1 MVTTPPIETI
11 PLPPAPGARW
21 KSFSRR
27 HAYLGALLGLG
38 SPLGLLLVRYYL
50 EHRAS
55 VNHWLAGELRG
66 SGEYYIYAGVGTVL
80 AMALWGLW
88 SGRGAD
94 AQRTRAAALER
105 AALRLRDMANT
116 DGLTGVYVRRHL
128 LEKLDEELRAAAV
141 RGDSVASLFIDVD
154 NFKVFNESQGHV
166 IGDEVLRR
174 VAQAIRA
181 GVRERDVVGRY
192 GGDEFLVLLPRAGAH
207 EALRTAER
215 VRQAVEKLE
224 VTDRAGTRVP
234 MTVSVGVVASVPSHG
249 DVLQYLDLADQA
261 LRRSKGLGKNC
272 ILLCDTP
279 PVEGK
284 TKETAS

>member
-1 MVTTPPIETI
+1 MTTTPPIES
-11 PLPPAPGARW
+11 LPAPRSPGDRW
-21 KSFSRR
+21 KTFARR
-27 HAYLGALLGLG
+27 YGYLGAALGLG
-38 SPLGLLLVRYYL
+38 SPLGLLLVRYYI
-50 EHRAS
+50 EHRAA
-55 VNHWLAGELRG
+55 VNQWLGGELRG

-94 AQRTRAAALER
+94 AQRSRAAALER
-105 AALRLRDMANT
+105 AALSLRDMANT

-128 LEKLDEELRAAAV
+128 LEKLDEELRLAAA
-141 RGDSVASLFIDVD
+141 RGDSVASLFVDVD
-154 NFKVFNESQGHV
+154 NFKAFNESQGHV

-181 GVRERDVVGRY
+181 GVRDRDVVGRY
-192 GGDEFLVLLPRAGAH
+192 GGDEFLVLLPRAGAR

-215 VRQAVEKLE
+215 VRQSVEKLE
-224 VTDRAGTRVP
+224 VTDRAGGRVP
-234 MTVSVGVVASVPSHG
+234 MTVSVGVVATVPSHG

-279 PVEGK
+279 PPVGG
-284 TKETAS
+284 TKEKEP